1 MEELQEVHL
10 KFIKTSG
17 LTQPS
22 EYSSLVTTTLEG
34 GAFYISAA
42 KLIEIE
48 ISDTTFATN
57 SAGTSGGVFYLA
69 TAADRVDVKITK
81 TLINSNKAKAGNGGF
96 MYMPVTSLSS
106 DVIIDSSELTSNS
119 ASVDG
124 GVFYMA
130 GAPTAIKFL
139 KLTSLGKMDN

>member
-1 MEELQEVHL
+1 M
-10 KFIKTSG
+10 
-17 LTQPS
+17 TQPS
-22 EYSSLVTTTLEG
+22 EYTSLVTTTLEG

-42 KLIEIE
+42 KLIEIQ
-48 ISDTTFATN
+48 ISDTTFSTN
-57 SAGTSGGVFYLA
+57 FAGTSGGGFYFA
-69 TAADRVDVKITK
+69 TAADRVDVKITNGV
-81 TLINSNKAKAGNGGF
+81 INSNKSKAGHGGV

-106 DVIIDSSELTSNS
+106 DVIIDSSELTANL

-139 KLTSLGKMDN
+139 KLTNLGKIDN